1 MKMNLKL
8 LIILCVGLLI
18 ACGDNA
24 SDDVSTTKSKAPNKG
39 QEDREYIKQSYRE
52 DGTLQGE
59 NYIENGD
66 LIDRV
71 YYTNGQIREEEVFKN
86 FWKDNSQNRPNLTKH
101 WTERQTR
108 RWNQKGQLK
117 DETILKLNGLS
128 IERKWHINGQ
138 MWWEEYFSVDSSKS
152 HKKAINTNMIHLQND
167 SLSRQWSSNGQL
179 IFEYRFKAGK
189 EMRCKH
195 WDEDGNEI
203 ECD

>member
-1 MKMNLKL
+1 MKLKL
-8 LIILCVGLLI
+8 LLILCIGLLF

-24 SDDVSTTKSKAPNKG
+24 SGDVSTTKSKTPNKG

-52 DGTLQGE
+52 DGTLQSE
-59 NYIENGD
+59 KYIENGD

-117 DETILKLNGLS
+117 DESIIKLNGLS
-128 IERKWHINGQ
+128 IERRWHKNGQ
-138 MWWEEYFSVDSSKS
+138 MWWEYFSSIYDSKS
-152 HKKAINTNMIHLQND
+152 HQKAINTNMIHLQKKQGHTRHHPTEHPIDHAAQDNHQLED
-167 SLSRQWSSNGQL
+167 RQTGRQKTNQQQ
-179 IFEYRFKAGK
+179 
-189 EMRCKH
+189 
-195 WDEDGNEI
+195 
-203 ECD
+203 